1 MTEEKMREEKILTK
15 EEIEQERR
23 KFVKEAIEARKRLS
37 MGELVS
43 EEEKKTL
50 ADTLG
55 IAPQGKKD
63 EKTEK
68 PYGRII

>member
-1 MTEEKMREEKILTK
+1 MPEEAKDITPEEMALELQ
-15 EEIEQERR
+15 EELE
-23 KFVKEAIEARKRLS
+23 K
-37 MGELVS
+37 
-43 EEEKKTL
+43 EEKKGEMEGTAEKKSPEKTL
-50 ADTLG
+50 AETLG